1 MRSGIT
7 RREHRRVSERER
19 AALRALLSD
28 EDPVVFRAVRDRLLE
43 CPADTARWLRPL
55 RLSSDPVTR
64 RHAREIIRLLDRQ
77 MADHRLLGFCLGHG
91 EEMELE
97 TGLWLLAQT
106 QYPDINP
113 EAYRA
118 LLDAFAGELRERLT
132 GERNPLSSLA
142 VINDYLFNDL
152 GFHGNEGDYYDPD
165 NSYLNRVIDRRT
177 GNPISLSAVYWLL
190 GRRLGLPIVGITMPG
205 HFVCRFQSSTDAVF
219 IDAFNRGKLLTRA
232 DCIRYL
238 QRSGHGF
245 QEAFL
250 APASGRRT
258 LVRACANLHE
268 IYADR
273 GLREETVRL
282 RRYLVA
288 LSR

>member
-1 MRSGIT
+1 MKTGVS
-7 RREHRRVSERER
+7 EHRPVSERER
-19 AALRALLSD
+19 DALIALLGD
-28 EDPVVFRAVRDRLLE
+28 EDPAVFRAVRDRFLE
-43 CPADTARWLRPL
+43 HPIQAARWLRPL
-55 RLSSDPVTR
+55 RLSGDPVTR
-64 RHAREIIRLLDRQ
+64 RHAREIVRLLDRQ

-91 EEMELE
+91 EDLELE
-97 TGLWLLAQT
+97 TGLWLLART

-113 EAYRA
+113 EAYGA
-118 LLDAFAGELRERLT
+118 LLDAFAAELRERLT
-132 GERNPLSSLA
+132 PETNPLSSLA

-152 GFHGNEGDYYDPD
+152 GFHGNEEDYYDPD
-165 NSYLNRVIDRRT
+165 NSYFNRVLDRRT
-177 GNPISLSAVYWLL
+177 GNPLSLSALYWLL
-190 GRRLGLPIVGITMPG
+190 GRRLELPIVGIGMPG

-238 QRSGHGF
+238 HESGHGF
-245 QEAFL
+245 QESFL
-250 APASGRRT
+250 TPVNGRRT
-258 LVRACANLHE
+258 LLRMCANLHE

-273 GLREETVRL
+273 GLHEETARL

>member
-1 MRSGIT
+1 MKSGVI

-19 AALRALLSD
+19 TALLSLLGD
-28 EDPVVFRAVRDRLLE
+28 EDPAVFRAVRERLLE
-43 CPADTARWLRPL
+43 CPTDAARWLRPL

-64 RHAREIIRLLDRQ
+64 RHAREIVRLLDRQ

-91 EEMELE
+91 EELELE
-97 TGLWLLAQT
+97 TGLWLLART
-106 QYPDINP
+106 HYPEINP

-118 LLDAFAGELRERLT
+118 LLDVFAAELRERLA

-152 GFHGNEGDYYDPD
+152 GFHGNEEDYYDPD
-165 NSYLNRVIDRRT
+165 NSYFNRVIDRRT
-177 GNPISLSAVYWLL
+177 GNPISLSTLYWLL
-190 GRRLGLPIVGITMPG
+190 GRRLGLPIVGIAMPG
-205 HFVCRFQSSTDAVF
+205 HFVCRFQSSTEAVF
-219 IDAFNRGKLLTRA
+219 IDAFNRGKLLTRS

-238 QRSGHGF
+238 QQSGHGF
-245 QEAFL
+245 QEDYL

-258 LVRACANLHE
+258 LVRMCANLHD

-273 GLREETVRL
+273 GLREETARL